1 MIFQVILALSAELDH
16 ENDRDL
22 AAIRALLN
30 AVVKEIGVGDNIN
43 RNVYFYKTA
52 MNSKIFKM
60 TYFKI

>member
-1 MIFQVILALSAELDH
+1 MSAELDH

-43 RNVYFYKTA
+43 RNVLYYKTA
-52 MNSKIFKM
+52 MNEEIL
-60 TYFKI
+60 